1 MSMTPKE
8 RLQTVLA
15 GKIPDRVPVS
25 PDFSNMIPAKRT
37 GKPFWDI
44 YLYND
49 PPIWEAYIDCAK
61 HFGIDALMDGYF
73 PLNFPQ
79 ECEKDE
85 WVTAIVSK
93 NSEWIVTQRYRKA
106 NNKYFWEPSV
116 NIFPKDNPGIY
127 FVSPDKV
134 QLPAVPEKWEKLTG
148 VKPVEVGP
156 EGLTKIKQR
165 LGSQGLVGV
174 FVTYTIAFSTQEDIY
189 KYYDGKFDV
198 EKMAAERVEAAEK
211 RFNRIMA
218 LEDKPDFLCVGG
230 SGTLVY
236 QTMDMFLKVAYPAV
250 KRVIELA
257 TKAGMP
263 THIHSCGPERELV
276 KLFAEQTTLTVI
288 DPLETPPAGDCILA
302 DLKKDYGDK
311 IILKGN
317 LHTTNVMLLGNKND
331 VMVASRNA
339 IADAAQGGRFILSTA
354 DQCGRDTPDENLFA
368 MIEAAE
374 KYGKY

>member
-1 MSMTPKE
+1 MTPKE

-73 PLNFPQ
+73 PLNFPE

-93 NSEWIVTQRYRKA
+93 NSERIVTQRYRKA
-106 NNKYFWEPSV
+106 NNKFFWEPFV
-116 NIFPKDNPGIY
+116 NVFPKDNPGIY
-127 FVSPDKV
+127 RVSPDKL
-134 QLPAVPEKWEKLTG
+134 QLPQEPLKCEKLTG
-148 VKPVEVGP
+148 VKPVDIGP
-156 EGLTKIKQR
+156 KGLTKIKRR
-165 LGSQGLVGV
+165 LGDQGLVGV
-174 FVTYTIAFSTQEDIY
+174 FVTYTIAFSTQEDIF
-189 KYYDGKFDV
+189 KYYDGKFDI
-198 EKMAAERVEAAEK
+198 EKMAVERVEAAER
-211 RFNRIMA
+211 RFHRIMS
-218 LEDKPDFLCVGG
+218 LKDKPDFLCVGG

-257 TKAGMP
+257 AQVGMP
-263 THIHSCGPERELV
+263 THIHSCGPEKELV
-276 KLFAEQTTLTVI
+276 KLFAEETSLTVI

-311 IILKGN
+311 IVLKGN
-317 LHTTNVMLLGNKND
+317 LHTTNVMLLGNRND
-331 VMVASRNA
+331 VIEAGRKA
-339 IADAAQGGRFILSTA
+339 ISDAAQGGRFIL
-354 DQCGRDTPDENLFA
+354 
-368 MIEAAE
+368 
-374 KYGKY
+374 

>member
-1 MSMTPKE
+1 MTPKE

-73 PLNFPQ
+73 PLNFPE

-93 NSEWIVTQRYRKA
+93 NSERIVTQRYRKA

-116 NIFPKDNPGIY
+116 NIFPKENPAIY
-127 FVSPDKV
+127 FVSPDKLE
-134 QLPAVPEKWEKLTG
+134 LPVEPVKWEKLTG
-148 VKPVEVGP
+148 VKPLDIGP
-156 EGLTKIKQR
+156 QGLTKIKHR
-165 LGSQGLVGV
+165 LGDQGLVGV
-174 FVTYTIAFSTQEDIY
+174 FVTYTIAFSTQEDIF

-198 EKMAAERVEAAEK
+198 EKMAAERLEAAEK

-218 LEDKPDFLCVGG
+218 LDDKPDFLCVGG

-257 TKAGMP
+257 AKAGIP
-263 THIHSCGPERELV
+263 THVHSCGPERELV
-276 KLFAEQTTLTVI
+276 KLFAEQTSLTVI

-302 DLKKDYGDK
+302 DLKKNYGDK
-311 IILKGN
+311 IVLKGN

-331 VMVASRNA
+331 VIEASRKA
-339 IADAAQGGRFILSTA
+339 IGDAAEGGRFILSSA